1 MANTKLALDQSI
13 SEDDNAIEG
22 KAQEIVAMMLLKV
35 EEEKGKKVGEGG
47 EKADDGKE
55 NGSKE

>member
-1 MANTKLALDQSI
+1 
-13 SEDDNAIEG
+13 
-22 KAQEIVAMMLLKV
+22 MMLLKV